1 MNSAKK
7 SLRLTFVL
15 LFALLF
21 QVQAQSQT
29 RPAVEPRPSAPAAAA
44 QQPAKQ
50 PELKFAILGDT
61 GTGGREQYEIG
72 EKLTAMRGT
81 FPFEFVIMLGDNM
94 YGGESA
100 RDFQNKF
107 EKPYEALLK
116 TGIKFYA
123 SLGNHDVADREI
135 GD

>member
-1 MNSAKK
+1 MNPAGK

-15 LFALLF
+15 LFSLLF
-21 QVQAQSQT
+21 QFQAQPQS
-29 RPAVEPRPSAPAAAA
+29 RPEVQPRPPAAAAA

-61 GTGGREQYEIG
+61 GTGGREQYEVG
-72 EKLTAMRGT
+72 QKLTATRGT

-100 RDFQNKF
+100 RDFQTKF
-107 EKPYEALLK
+107 EKPYEALLS

-123 SLGNHDVADREI
+123 
-135 GD
+135 